1 MAHSPTVRAIEQYAR
16 DAMGVPFKV
25 LTFHDGVLDL
35 SSRGD
40 IASVTERLRD
50 TEPRL

>member
-1 MAHSPTVRAIEQYAR
+1 
-16 DAMGVPFKV
+16 MGIQFKV
-25 LTFHDGVLDL
+25 LQFHDGVLDL

-40 IASVTERLRD
+40 IASVAKALRD